1 MRLHAIMGFSPLLL
15 IKAMKSFKW
24 DSVIIYT
31 SKKGRFEKICAH
43 FDDLPPVEYIS
54 MPVLD
59 DTTSIE
65 GFTEKLRSKLMCK
78 PKVGPDEILFYSGPP
93 VAFTLAYLLLK
104 FKSFM
109 TYNTNRSEFLCS
121 GMINTALPDTYNPDE
136 TEFLEIHDLKLVKEN
151 DARFISRKSGKG
163 KMKILQ
169 IEGLEVSSL
178 AMQIH
183 LAKPPSSGQR
193 KKKIHGILLLR
204 KYLGPHSF
212 SVVVEDELL
221 ARWTNRV
228 YNPLEDFE

>member
-15 IKAMKSFKW
+15 IKAMKCFKW
-24 DSVIIYT
+24 DCVIIYT
-31 SKKGRFEKICAH
+31 SDKKRFQKICAH
-43 FDDLPPVEYIS
+43 FTDLPPVEYIS
-54 MPVLD
+54 IPLLD
-59 DTTSIE
+59 DTISIE
-65 GFTEKLRSKLMCK
+65 YFTEKLRSELMCK
-78 PKVGPDEILFYSGPP
+78 PKVGPNDILFYSGPP

-104 FKSFM
+104 FQSFM
-109 TYNTNRSEFLCS
+109 TYNTNLSEFLCS
-121 GMINTALPDTYNPDE
+121 GVINTAHLDTYNPDE
-136 TEFLEIHDLKLVKEN
+136 KEFLKIHDLKLVKEN

-163 KMKILQ
+163 KKKILQ

>member
-15 IKAMKSFKW
+15 IKSMKSFKW
-24 DSVIIYT
+24 DSVIVYT

-121 GMINTALPDTYNPDE
+121 GVINTALLDTYNPGE
-136 TEFLEIHDLKLVKEN
+136 KEFLEIHDLKLVKEN
-151 DARFISRKSGKG
+151 DAKFISMKSGNG
-163 KMKILQ
+163 KNKILQ
-169 IEGLEVSSL
+169 IEGFKVSSL
-178 AMQIH
+178 SMQIH

-212 SVVVEDELL
+212 SVAVEDELL

-228 YNPLEDFE
+228 YNPQEDFE

>member
-1 MRLHAIMGFSPLLL
+1 MRLHAISGFSPLLL

-24 DSVIIYT
+24 DSVVIYT
-31 SKKGRFEKICAH
+31 SDKKRFQKISAH

-54 MPVLD
+54 IPLLD
-59 DTTSIE
+59 DTVSIE
-65 GFTEKLRSKLMCK
+65 DFTEKLRSELRCK
-78 PKVGPDEILFYSGPP
+78 SEVGHDEILFYSGPP

-104 FKSFM
+104 FQSFM
-109 TYNTNRSEFLCS
+109 TYNTNLSEFLCS
-121 GMINTALPDTYNPDE
+121 GIINTALPDIYIPDE
-136 TEFLEIHDLKLVKEN
+136 KEFLEIHDLKLVKKG
-151 DARFISRKSGKG
+151 DATFISEKSGKG
-163 KMKILQ
+163 KNKILQ
-169 IEGLEVSSL
+169 IESIEVNSL
-178 AMQIH
+178 SMQIH